1 MKIMPSKFESI
12 KTLPIKKI
20 AFGAFAVVVLGL
32 GSVYILNK
40 DASPPLKKI
49 DVQKPIATPQ
59 DLSTLEDRKGASD
72 LGLTSPPSPPTT
84 DTPPNTGTPPA
95 GPSPETITQG
105 GTAKDMTQVMQ
116 TLALMGQSLADLH
129 TKVDSIDKTVKD
141 LKEQSTRNK
150 TMERVTPKN
159 RAGIAIPSNKGAFD
173 IVGVDIKSLAIV
185 VNKQSK
191 IIAVGEELPNGAIFQ
206 GFDGK
211 NVLTSKGPIRVD
223 GAIAGQ

>member
-1 MKIMPSKFESI
+1 MKIMPSKLESI
-12 KTLPIKKI
+12 KTLPIKKV

-32 GSVYILNK
+32 GSIYILGK
-40 DASPPLKKI
+40 DAPPPLKKI

-59 DLSTLEDRKGASD
+59 DISPLEDKKGLSD
-72 LGLTSPPSPPTT
+72 LGLTPPPSLPAT
-84 DTPPNTGTPPA
+84 DAPPNPGTPPA
-95 GPSPETITQG
+95 SPSYEPIAQG
-105 GTAKDMTQVMQ
+105 GAAKDMTQVMQ

-159 RAGIAIPSNKGAFD
+159 RAGIAIPNNKGAFD